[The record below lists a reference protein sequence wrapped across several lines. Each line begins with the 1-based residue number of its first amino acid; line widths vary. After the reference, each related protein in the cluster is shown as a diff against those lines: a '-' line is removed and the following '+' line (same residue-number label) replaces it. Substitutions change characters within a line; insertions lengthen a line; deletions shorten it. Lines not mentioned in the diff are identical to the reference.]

1 MVSCEGIASQG
12 ALVWLG
18 VNASLQAQ
26 QRRGQAGLA
35 CTAHSIQL
43 GVAGACVG
51 KSPADVSDMRPLIAT
66 TFALQQIAL
75 STMMLVT
82 AADSMSEP
90 RSKRLPSTVADT
102 HHIMSV
108 KEAELGG
115 LVWAN
120 PPKQL
125 HPTIVHRQLQ
135 GRRSLSEQSSWLED
149 GRHAE
154 TGL

>member
-1 MVSCEGIASQG
+1 M
-12 ALVWLG
+12 
-18 VNASLQAQ
+18 
-26 QRRGQAGLA
+26 
-35 CTAHSIQL
+35 
-43 GVAGACVG
+43 
-51 KSPADVSDMRPLIAT
+51 
-66 TFALQQIAL
+66 FALQQIAL

-82 AADSMSEP
+82 AADSMSES

-125 HPTIVHRQLQ
+125 HSTIVHRQLHE